1 MLHFAHL
8 KKLYDYYYL
17 YVNCNSILVCELC
30 LPDKLGH
37 SEPITSQCWLK
48 TLFCVVFIIYHLNQ
62 LLWKTYSF
70 AQNNLLLHNWQMR
83 LYKSVS
89 DISYAWKKSYAENR
103 FYKLDKMKFRA
114 QSLLYTGS
122 KMMYLIWKNVRHIN
136 QAISKIRSFS
146 ELAVWM
152 CSVKTVFLKF
162 LQNFS
167 RKHLRWC
174 ISLTK
179 LQAKGVRTVNWI
191 WKIFKNTF
199 CMKQLQ
205 RLLLAFKVSKV
216 YLFLLVNMKPYIL
229 VHTLPPSLYM
239 HA

>member
-1 MLHFAHL
+1 MTAT
-8 KKLYDYYYL
+8 YL
-17 YVNCNSILVCELC
+17 FVNCNSILVCELC
-30 LPDKLGH
+30 SSDRLGH
-37 SEPITSQCWLK
+37 
-48 TLFCVVFIIYHLNQ
+48 
-62 LLWKTYSF
+62 
-70 AQNNLLLHNWQMR
+70 
-83 LYKSVS
+83 
-89 DISYAWKKSYAENR
+89 R
-103 FYKLDKMKFRA
+103 FYKLEKIKFRA

-216 YLFLLVNMKPYIL
+216 YLLLLVNMKPYIL
-229 VHTLPPSLYM
+229 AHTLPPSLYM